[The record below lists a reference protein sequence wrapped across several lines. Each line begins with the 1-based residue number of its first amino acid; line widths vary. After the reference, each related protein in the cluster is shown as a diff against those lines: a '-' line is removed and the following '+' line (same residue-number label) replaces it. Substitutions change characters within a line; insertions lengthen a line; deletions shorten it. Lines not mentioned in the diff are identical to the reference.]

1 MMDQSSSNH
10 SSSLQASLRQ
20 SLQSKLDY
28 ASMPPV
34 YKIPLYELD
43 FYMYNEVKRKYPQ
56 AVHLRE
62 AIQHEREM
70 QDADVI
76 LLFAIRQV
84 G

>member
-1 MMDQSSSNH
+1 MMDRASRNSQSS
-10 SSSLQASLRQ
+10 SLRQ
-20 SLQSKLDY
+20 SLQSKLGF
-28 ASMPPV
+28 AGMPPV

-43 FYMYNEVKRKYPQ
+43 FYMFNEVKRKNSQ
-56 AVHLRE
+56 AVLLRE
-62 AIQHEREM
+62 AIQHEREE

>member
-1 MMDQSSSNH
+1 
-10 SSSLQASLRQ
+10 
-20 SLQSKLDY
+20 
-28 ASMPPV
+28 MPPV

-43 FYMYNEVKRKYPQ
+43 FYMFNEVKRKNSQ
-56 AVHLRE
+56 AVLLRE
-62 AIQHEREM
+62 AIQHEREE

>member
-1 MMDQSSSNH
+1 MADRSSRN
-10 SSSLQASLRQ
+10 SLSLRE
-20 SLQSKLDY
+20 SLQSRIDF
-28 ASMPPV
+28 ANMPPI

-43 FYMYNEVKRKYPQ
+43 FYMFNEVKRKRSQ
-56 AVHLRE
+56 AVLLKE
-62 AIQHEREM
+62 AIQHERDE